1 MFLRAILICM
11 AIKIKINSEDE
22 FKILKKS
29 SNLTVPPRQIHKN
42 KKAYS
47 RLDKHKQKD
56 YNN

>member
-1 MFLRAILICM
+1 M

-29 SNLTVPPRQIHKN
+29 SNLSVPPRQVHKN

-47 RLDKHKQKD
+47 RLNKHKQIND
-56 YNN
+56 NN

>member
-1 MFLRAILICM
+1 M

-29 SNLTVPPRQIHKN
+29 SSLSVPPRQIHKN

-47 RLDKHKQKD
+47 RLNKHKQGD